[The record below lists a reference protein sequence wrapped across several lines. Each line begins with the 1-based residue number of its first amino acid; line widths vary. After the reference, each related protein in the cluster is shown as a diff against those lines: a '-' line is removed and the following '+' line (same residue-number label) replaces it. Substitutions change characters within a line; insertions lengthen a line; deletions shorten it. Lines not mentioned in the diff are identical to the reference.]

1 MKNKRVKVASVN
13 KKRVFGY
20 KFSQRT
26 EKFFA
31 YLLLTVFSII
41 VVFPIFWIA
50 MTSLKER
57 VLIYQIPPVW
67 FFKPT
72 LEAYKSIMVKY
83 PFPKYFFNSTLIALV
98 TTGISLVLGSLTA
111 FSIARFKTGGT
122 SFKLWILNSH
132 TMPAVA
138 VLIPFFM
145 LAIDLNIRNTYL
157 VVILTHLSFLLPFT
171 IWILIGFFE
180 SIPKEIEEAA
190 LVDGAT
196 NLQSLWYIT
205 LRIAAPG
212 LSAAGIVSFLFSWN
226 EFIFALVLTGNNTR
240 TLPVAI
246 SAFLTQKGV
255 LMGEL
260 SAATMVMIVPV
271 MILSIIFRN
280 HLVKGL
286 SLGAIK

>member
-1 MKNKRVKVASVN
+1 
-13 KKRVFGY
+13 
-20 KFSQRT
+20 
-26 EKFFA
+26 
-31 YLLLTVFSII
+31 
-41 VVFPIFWIA
+41 
-50 MTSLKER
+50 
-57 VLIYQIPPVW
+57 
-67 FFKPT
+67 
-72 LEAYKSIMVKY
+72 
-83 PFPKYFFNSTLIALV
+83 
-98 TTGISLVLGSLTA
+98 
-111 FSIARFKTGGT
+111 
-122 SFKLWILNSH
+122 
-132 TMPAVA
+132 
-138 VLIPFFM
+138 
-145 LAIDLNIRNTYL
+145 
-157 VVILTHLSFLLPFT
+157 
-171 IWILIGFFE
+171 
-180 SIPKEIEEAA
+180 
-190 LVDGAT
+190 
-196 NLQSLWYIT
+196 LWYIT